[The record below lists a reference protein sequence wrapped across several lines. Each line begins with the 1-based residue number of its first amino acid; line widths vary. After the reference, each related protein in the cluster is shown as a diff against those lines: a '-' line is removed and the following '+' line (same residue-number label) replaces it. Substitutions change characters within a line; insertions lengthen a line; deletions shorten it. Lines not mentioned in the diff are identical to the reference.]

1 MTDVLDGQVSMY
13 DLGMLS
19 TKTSPAR
26 SAQTEG
32 ATSKPSSRRSRGSQ
46 TQPLLMCLCLKETDG
61 PTPDASTERW
71 ATGVLPIGFQTLN
84 TSELRKGENGLL
96 WLPTSPDSALSK
108 LCLTLNCGEYPRSP
122 NPTKLSQVLE
132 HDVDPKYNLSPKACL
147 GILNRAEKRG
157 RKLPAALETA
167 LRRQAGITQS
177 VSKNEP
183 VSPEAE
189 KES

>member
-19 TKTSPAR
+19 MKTSPAR

-32 ATSKPSSRRSRGSQ
+32 ATSKPSSRRSRGLQSQ
-46 TQPLLMCLCLKETDG
+46 PPLMCLCLKTDDG
-61 PTPDASTERW
+61 PTQDVYTERW
-71 ATGVLPIGFQTLN
+71 VTGVLPIGFQTLN

-108 LCLTLNCGEYPRSP
+108 LCLTLNCGEHPRLP

-132 HDVDPKYNLSPKACL
+132 QNVDPKYNLSPKACL

-157 RKLPAALETA
+157 RKLPATLEMA
-167 LRRQAGITQS
+167 LRKQAGLMQS
-177 VSKNEP
+177 VSKNEQE
-183 VSPEAE
+183 SPEAE
-189 KES
+189 KEY